1 MFCVT
6 LSPQAPNTSHNT
18 YNLRLS
24 KHRRCCD
31 RTSSHLQVPPA
42 PSHGSRINL
51 QLPVNSH
58 VPPKVISAP
67 NGGGKIAQKG
77 SAWLFPRWVLQVYC
91 PILFL
96 ECFRPRR
103 LSHRLHVDRFWS
115 SRLDSPPTIIGRDMP
130 TSFSDPSTNKNSSC
144 GLSDGL
150 LSIPYCAVTAEIS
163 RPDQFASS
171 VHLTHPPSS
180 ELTYPKQTLPLTPN
194 GNLFG

>member
-115 SRLDSPPTIIGRDMP
+115 SRLDSPPTITGRDIP
-130 TSFSDPSTNKNSSC
+130 TSFSDLSTN
-144 GLSDGL
+144 
-150 LSIPYCAVTAEIS
+150 SIPCDSLRRPIRRYYSAVTTEMP
-163 RPDQFASS
+163 RPDRLASS
-171 VHLTHPPSS
+171 VSLTERLSS
-180 ELTYPKQTLPLTPN
+180 RRAYPNQAPPLTLN